1 MSGSAV
7 LGWKHYLGHDH
18 SLFGSLEEDYT
29 GSRTDLPF
37 GVTATLLN
45 INQTLVHLPA
55 YSIVN
60 LRFGVRGAR
69 HGGAWWSATLFV
81 DNLTNNI
88 VLLDPNPQFS
98 LQDSAYSRYVV
109 TRPLTAGI
117 DISYS
122 FR

>member
-1 MSGSAV
+1 MGLCEVLAHLLQILLHRPEAEVLAV
-7 LGWKHYLGHDH
+7 CDRLLIGEIG
-18 SLFGSLEEDYT
+18 GLEVLL
-29 GSRTDLPF
+29 DLRN
-37 GVTATLLN
+37 GERS
-45 INQTLVHLPA
+45 PA
-55 YSIVN
+55 LHAQQDARGPV
-60 LRFGVRGAR
+60 LGAR